1 MYYVTFEIKIVLFCS
16 GHSLYQNLVINND
29 FLSHS
34 MYTQD
39 IWPLLL
45 YNVFR
50 FGPLHSHS
58 LPETEHASHVL
69 TYTVFGRLVGL

>member
-1 MYYVTFEIKIVLFCS
+1 
-16 GHSLYQNLVINND
+16 
-29 FLSHS
+29 

-58 LPETEHASHVL
+58 LPETEHAPQVL
-69 TYTVFGRLVGL
+69 TYTVFGRLVGLLTVVFSKPLGTSRH